1 MFLSQAVQTDFG
13 LEVLWNGIHA
23 AKISVPSAYKG
34 ALCGLCG
41 MYSIELNTFI
51 QTDHRGRM
59 RVCLSNDLLM
69 FVHVLLSHAV
79 AFVVHL
85 SVRWHKIPLI
95 LACAISQMA
104 CIPSPCKL

>member
-1 MFLSQAVQTDFG
+1 MFLLQAVQTDFG

-41 MYSIELNTFI
+41 MYSIELNAFI

-69 FVHVLLSHAV
+69 FVHVLLSYIINP
-79 AFVVHL
+79 FVHL
-85 SVRWHKIPLI
+85 SIRWHELPLV
-95 LACAISQMA
+95 LA
-104 CIPSPCKL
+104 